1 MAGFQTSVARNLA
14 YGTPGDFA
22 TANPYS
28 SVPALAGELTAGP
41 AGVTIAAWAWAD
53 DTTGVVTSAK
63 PGSNANRQGF
73 VGLKQRAV
81 ITNYLAE
88 SGFVVNPG
96 MEITLYNGG
105 DFLVKASATVTIGQK
120 VFASTT
126 TGAIT
131 FAAAGA
137 TVAGSEEKKFI
148 AMTAGVSGD
157 VIIISDKG
165 F

>member
-1 MAGFQTSVARNLA
+1 MTGFQTSVARNLA
-14 YGTPGDFA
+14 FGTPGDFA

-28 SVPALAGELTAGP
+28 SVPALAGELTAGSG
-41 AGVTIAAWAWAD
+41 GVTIAAWAWAD
-53 DTTGVVTSAK
+53 DATGIVTNAK
-63 PGSNANRQGF
+63 PGSGANRKGF
-73 VGLKQRAV
+73 VGLNQRAV
-81 ITNYLAE
+81 ITTYLAE
-88 SGFVVNPG
+88 STFVINAG
-96 MEITLYNGG
+96 MEVTLYNSG
-105 DFLVKASATVTIGQK
+105 DFFVRAVATVTVGLK
-120 VFASTT
+120 AFANTT

-137 TVAGSEEKKFI
+137 TVAGSEETKFF

>member
-1 MAGFQTSVARNLA
+1 MTGFQTSVARNLA
-14 YGTPGDFA
+14 LGMPGDFA

-28 SVPALAGELTAGP
+28 SVPALSGELTAGP
-41 AGVTIAAWAWAD
+41 LGVLIAAWAWAD
-53 DTTGVVTSAK
+53 DTTGVVTNAK

-81 ITNYLAE
+81 ITGYMAE
-88 SGFVVNPG
+88 STMTINAG
-96 MEITLYNGG
+96 MEVTLYNGG
-105 DFLVKASATVTIGQK
+105 DFFVRATATVTIGQK
-120 VFASTT
+120 VFVNTT

-137 TVAGSEEKKFI
+137 TVAGSEEKKFF